1 MRTVFDVKR
10 ALDYDTMI
18 DVVRQVQDEKERLR
32 KAAIQKH
39 QAAAKRR
46 NLWNEVFPACKQ

>member
-32 KAAIQKH
+32 KTAIQKR
-39 QAAAKRR
+39 QTKRR

>member
-1 MRTVFDVKR
+1 MKTVFDVKR

-32 KAAIQKH
+32 KAAIQKR
-39 QAAAKRR
+39 QIKRR

>member
-32 KAAIQKH
+32 KAAIQK
-39 QAAAKRR
+39 QQAAKRR
-46 NLWNEVFPACKQ
+46 NLWNEAFPACKQ